1 MFDTATL
8 VLFLVSTLA
17 LNVSPGP
24 DVLFVLAN
32 SAQHGIRGGKLAT
45 FGVSTGLVVHTVAA
59 TVGLAAL
66 LAATPWA
73 LNAVRLVGAG
83 YLLWLGISAWRS
95 ATSVNETTL
104 AADAW
109 AILRRGF
116 VTNVL
121 NPKVALF
128 FLAFLPQFVD
138 SKRGAVAVQVAVLG
152 ALFIASGTLVN
163 LLYAL
168 AGGWLSQRLR
178 QNSLWGRRLAR
189 VSGSVLV
196 FLGLRLL
203 CRQKAS

>member
-1 MFDTATL
+1 MFDASTL
-8 VLFLVSTLA
+8 VLFLASTLA

-32 SAQHGIRGGKLAT
+32 SAQHRTRGGVLAT
-45 FGVSTGLVVHTVAA
+45 LGVSTGLVVHTVAA

-66 LAATPWA
+66 LAGTPWT
-73 LNAVRLVGAG
+73 LNVVRLVGAV

-95 ATSVNETTL
+95 ASTAP
-104 AADAW
+104 AATVPIDAW
-109 AILRRGF
+109 AILQRGF

-128 FLAFLPQFVD
+128 FLAFLPQFAD
-138 SKRGAVAVQVAVLG
+138 PTRGAVAEQMAVLG
-152 ALFIASGTLVN
+152 ALFIASGTIVN

-168 AGGWLSQRLR
+168 AGGWLSERLR
-178 QNSLWGRRLAR
+178 QNPRWQRRLTR
-189 VSGSVLV
+189 VSGSVLL

-203 CRQKAS
+203 YPQRAS